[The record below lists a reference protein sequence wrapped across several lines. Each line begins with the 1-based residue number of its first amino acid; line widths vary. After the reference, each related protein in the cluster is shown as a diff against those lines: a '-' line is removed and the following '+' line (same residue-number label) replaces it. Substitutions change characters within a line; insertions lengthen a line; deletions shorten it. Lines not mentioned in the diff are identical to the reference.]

1 METAELKVR
10 DAGFLTPGDIDK
22 KVVLSNEL
30 GIIREKYR
38 DKKIV
43 LCHGTYDI
51 LHPGHLLHLED
62 AKKQGDILVVTIT
75 GDKHILKKKKTFFN
89 EELRA
94 KQVASVE
101 IVDYVSIIHE
111 PTALTSIENLKPD
124 FYIKGGEYKDLVSD
138 PTSNII
144 REKDLVE
151 KHGGEIFFTNGQTFS
166 STKIGHFLGVMSEAR
181 ENKEPYGKSL
191 YPKFRDISD
200 ENFNI
205 VDINNFI
212 TKASKLKVALIG
224 ETIVD
229 EWKYI
234 ELRSV
239 SQKSKCISGE
249 EQNSVRQIGGTGII
263 ALHLAN
269 FVGQVDYY
277 TNEIDDKYSHENLN
291 IIPIAKGNISKTR
304 FVDNERNNIVYE
316 NKIID
321 PLESDLSIL
330 PNLEEYDLVMVSDFG
345 HGLLDAV
352 QAQRLAKTNSRFFA
366 VQVQSNSSNFGFNLV
381 SKYPFAD
388 YYSLNKLEAELLLH
402 KRYSDYKEIV
412 NNLSEV
418 LRSKQFALTLSQN
431 GAVIKNFDTEA
442 QLPALSQTIV
452 DTIGCGDAFF
462 TYSSLAIKLG
472 FDARHAVLFGN
483 VGSAIMSQ
491 KICNETPVTRNEFQT
506 VCKIVI

>member
-1 METAELKVR
+1 METANTTYKEFGYNTRNDVSSKIISVDDLKVIR
-10 DAGFLTPGDIDK
+10 D
-22 KVVLSNEL
+22 
-30 GIIREKYR
+30 KYR

-51 LHPGHLLHLED
+51 LHPGHLIHLED
-62 AKKQGDILVVTIT
+62 AKKAGDILVVTVT
-75 GDKHILKKKKTFFN
+75 GDNHIIKKKKTFFDEN
-89 EELRA
+89 MRA
-94 KQVASVE
+94 RQVASVE
-101 IVDYVSIIHE
+101 IVNFVAVIQE

-124 FYIKGGEYKDLVSD
+124 FYVKGSEYKDLVSD

-144 REKDLVE
+144 REKELTE
-151 KHGGEIFFTNGQTFS
+151 KNGGQIYFTGGQTFS
-166 STKIGHFLGVMSEAR
+166 STKIGHFLGVMSEAKQ
-181 ENKEPYGKSL
+181 NSEPYGKSL
-191 YPKFRDISD
+191 YPKFRDIS
-200 ENFNI
+200 EEKFNI

-212 TKASKLKVALIG
+212 TKASKLKVCLIG

-234 ELRSV
+234 DLRSV

-249 EQNSVRQIGGTGII
+249 EKRSERQIGGTGII

-277 TNEIDDKYSHENLN
+277 TNEITDQYSHENLN
-291 IIPIAKGNISKTR
+291 IIPIAKGNIVKTR

-316 NKIID
+316 NKIVD
-321 PLESDLSIL
+321 RLESDLSLL
-330 PNLEEYDLVMVSDFG
+330 PPLDEYDIVMVSDFG
-345 HGLLDAV
+345 HGLINAV
-352 QAQRLAKTNSRFFA
+352 QAHKLAKTNSRFFA

-402 KRYSDYKEIV
+402 KRYEDYKEIV
-412 NNLSEV
+412 SDLSEI

-431 GAVIKNFDTEA
+431 GALIKNFDNESR
-442 QLPALSQTIV
+442 LPALSQTIV

-491 KICNETPVTRNEFQT
+491 KVCNESPVTRNEFQT